1 MNVLHAG
8 VHYMCAS
15 CPLRSEESSGSPGAG
30 LEGCELLYDV
40 WDQLIKSCFSGRAV
54 HSETHLRQL
63 SRIPNRALSKDF
75 FLKKFFNY

>member
-1 MNVLHAG
+1 MDVLHAG

-40 WDQLIKSCFSGRAV
+40 WDQVMVLWKSSARLT
-54 HSETHLRQL
+54 SETT
-63 SRIPNRALSKDF
+63 F
-75 FLKKFFNY
+75 